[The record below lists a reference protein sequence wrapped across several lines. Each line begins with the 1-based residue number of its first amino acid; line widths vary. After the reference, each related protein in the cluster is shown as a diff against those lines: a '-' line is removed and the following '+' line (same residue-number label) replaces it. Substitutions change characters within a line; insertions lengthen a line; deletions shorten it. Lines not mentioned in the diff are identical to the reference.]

1 MMCALAVASGVS
13 GARTWLRAHAPWL
26 TPRRLKAVTIG
37 LIVVGVVVTSI
48 GLRGSSA
55 RPATAKRASGVPTSV
70 TAGGPIGGLRPGGG
84 QIESRHVRSLLH
96 ADQRGR

>member
-13 GARTWLRAHAPWL
+13 GVRTWLRAHAPWL

-37 LIVVGVVVTSI
+37 LIVAGV
-48 GLRGSSA
+48 L
-55 RPATAKRASGVPTSV
+55 ATAKRASGVPTSV

-84 QIESRHVRSLLH
+84 PIESRHVRSLLH

>member
-13 GARTWLRAHAPWL
+13 GVRTWLRAHAPWL

-37 LIVVGVVVTSI
+37 LIVGGVLVTSI
-48 GLRGSSA
+48 GLRGSTA
-55 RPATAKRASGVPTSV
+55 PPATAERASRVPTSL
-70 TAGGPIGGLRPGGG
+70 TAGGAIGGLRRGGG
-84 QIESRHVRSLLH
+84 PIESRHVRSLLH